1 MMNYNELTV
10 VVLKEQAKALG
21 IKGAYKMKKA
31 ELIEAL
37 NNVELKGE
45 ETMENNTVL
54 NNEVEV
60 EMNGVVEMN
69 KGLVNGVELNNK
81 EVVNMNNVNFAKLN
95 NMEVAERQDIL
106 SKIATVAGVQNKL
119 GFNIIKKESK
129 NIRTINMIRTEFGV
143 KWETIGDVK
152 VP

>member
-45 ETMENNTVL
+45 ETMENTVL
-54 NNEVEV
+54 NNNGVEV

-69 KGLVNGVELNNK
+69 KGLLNGELNNK
-81 EVVNMNNVNFAKLN
+81 EVVNMNNVDFAKLN
-95 NMEVAERQDIL
+95 NMEIAERQDIL
-106 SKIATVAGVQNKL
+106 
-119 GFNIIKKESK
+119 
-129 NIRTINMIRTEFGV
+129 
-143 KWETIGDVK
+143 
-152 VP
+152 